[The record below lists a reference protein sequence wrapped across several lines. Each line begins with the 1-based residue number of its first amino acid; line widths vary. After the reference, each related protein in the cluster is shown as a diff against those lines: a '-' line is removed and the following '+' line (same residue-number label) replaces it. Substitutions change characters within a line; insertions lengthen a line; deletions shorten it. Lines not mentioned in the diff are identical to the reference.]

1 MGKGR
6 AAGQPICGSP
16 TSCRVGTDRTDS
28 NPFNPGIESVSCASC
43 VMDFMPYDLDV
54 HGLSLCPSVALCG
67 SFSCSSLRLGL
78 FSWRSWR
85 SLREPVQGCFSLFF
99 CAPCGKESSADPGN
113 FSRQN
118 AKIARANRN
127 CPALLA
133 VVAPLEREPLDRTSR
148 AARPRTCHA
157 GRRGVTDCTDSDGGA
172 EGEQPTTSQ
181 PGREHIQVF
190 CSRRIRPGRGRPGSK
205 QPLNPC
211 LWSPRRPRRGAME
224 RLWHDE
230 NCISPTPHF
239 HSLPVFLPL
248 FSDPGVQS
256 FAGRA

>member
-54 HGLSLCPSVALCG
+54 HGLFLCPSVALCG

-172 EGEQPTTSQ
+172 EGEQPITSQ
-181 PGREHIQVF
+181 PG
-190 CSRRIRPGRGRPGSK
+190 
-205 QPLNPC
+205 L
-211 LWSPRRPRRGAME
+211 
-224 RLWHDE
+224 
-230 NCISPTPHF
+230 TPHPISILF
-239 HSLPVFLPL
+239 L
-248 FSDPGVQS
+248 FSCPCSGILESNLSQEGHEKGPAC
-256 FAGRA
+256 AGP